1 MGRKRFDY
9 KKSVGI
15 IPLMF
20 TIQDAL
26 DLLHEKMQNQNLRR
40 HCYAVGKVL
49 AALHDYYGEKGF
61 PAEFSNVGK
70 LSKDDWEIVGIL
82 HDGDWEITAHDE
94 KNHTVMLLDW
104 LKDKELP
111 EEMLNVF
118 KSHNNKTTGLREPQ
132 TLLEWTLE
140 CLDELTGF
148 IVAVALMMPGKTLAE
163 VSAESVIKK
172 FAKKDFAKAVNREQ
186 ITQCEQKL
194 GIPVPDFVSLTLKT
208 MQDNHELL
216 GL

>member
-1 MGRKRFDY
+1 
-9 KKSVGI
+9 
-15 IPLMF
+15 
-20 TIQDAL
+20 
-26 DLLHEKMQNQNLRR
+26 MQNVNLRR

-49 AALHDYYGEKGF
+49 ALLHDYYKGKGV
-61 PAEFSNVGK
+61 PANFSDMGS
-70 LSKDDWEIVGIL
+70 LSREDWEIVGIL
-82 HDGDWEITAHDE
+82 HDADWEITAKDE
-94 KNHTVMLLDW
+94 HNHTKLLLEWVID
-104 LKDKELP
+104 LGLP

-118 KSHNNKTTGLREPQ
+118 KSHNNRTTGLREPQ

-163 VSAESVIKK
+163 VSSESVIKK

-186 ITQCEQKL
+186 ITQCDQKL
-194 GIPVPDFVSLTLKT
+194 GISTNEFVTITLKG
-208 MQDNHELL
+208 MQYNHELL

>member
-1 MGRKRFDY
+1 MNPPKKFTDFRKEH
-9 KKSVGI
+9 
-15 IPLMF
+15 MF
-20 TIQDAL
+20 TKQNAL
-26 DLLHEKMQNQNLRR
+26 DLLHDRMQNQNLRR

-49 AALHDYYGEKGF
+49 AALHDYYQEKGI
-61 PAEFSNVGK
+61 PSNFVDMGNLTK
-70 LSKDDWEIVGIL
+70 EGWEIVGIL
-82 HDGDWEITAHDE
+82 HDADWEITAKGDE
-94 KNHTVMLLDW
+94 TNHTKLLLDW
-104 LKDKELP
+104 VKDRDMP

-118 KSHNNKTTGLREPQ
+118 KSHNNKITGLREPQ

-148 IVAVALMMPGKTLAE
+148 IVAVALMMPSKKLEE

-194 GIPVPDFVSLTLKT
+194 GISVNDFVSITLKT
-208 MQDNHELL
+208 MQSEHELL

>member
-1 MGRKRFDY
+1 
-9 KKSVGI
+9 
-15 IPLMF
+15 MF
-20 TIQDAL
+20 TKQNAL

-49 AALHDYYGEKGF
+49 SALHDYYRERGV
-61 PAEFSNVGK
+61 PANFVDMGK
-70 LSKDDWEIVGIL
+70 LNKEEWEMVGIL
-82 HDGDWEITAHDE
+82 HDADWELTAHDE
-94 KNHTVMLLDW
+94 GSHTVMLLDW
-104 LKDKELP
+104 VKDRGLP

-118 KSHNNKTTGLREPQ
+118 KSHNNRTTGLREPQ

-148 IVAVALMMPGKTLAE
+148 IVAVALMMPSKKLAE
-163 VSAESVIKK
+163 VTAESVIKK

-194 GIPVPDFVSLTLKT
+194 GISVNDFVTITLKT
-208 MQDNHELL
+208 MQNEHELL

>member
-1 MGRKRFDY
+1 
-9 KKSVGI
+9 
-15 IPLMF
+15 MF
-20 TIQDAL
+20 TNQNAL

-49 AALHDYYGEKGF
+49 ATLHDYYREKGV
-61 PAEFSNVGK
+61 PANFVDMGK
-70 LSKDDWEIVGIL
+70 LSKEEWEIVGIL

-94 KNHTVMLLDW
+94 NNHTVMLLDW

-148 IVAVALMMPGKTLAE
+148 IVAVALMMPSKKLEE

-186 ITQCEQKL
+186 ITQCEQKI
-194 GIPVPDFVSLTLKT
+194 GIPVNDFVAITLKS
-208 MQDNHELL
+208 MQDSHELL

>member
-1 MGRKRFDY
+1 
-9 KKSVGI
+9 
-15 IPLMF
+15 MF
-20 TIQDAL
+20 TKQNAL
-26 DLLHEKMQNQNLRR
+26 DLLHDKMQNQNLRR

-49 AALHDYYGEKGF
+49 ATLYDYYQEKGI
-61 PAEFSNVGK
+61 PSNFVDMGNLTK
-70 LSKDDWEIVGIL
+70 EEWEIVGIL
-82 HDGDWEITAHDE
+82 HDADWEITAKVDE
-94 KNHTVMLLDW
+94 SNHTKLLLDW
-104 LKDKELP
+104 VKDLGMS

-118 KSHNNKTTGLREPQ
+118 RSHNNKITGLREPQ
-132 TLLEWTLE
+132 TLLEWSLE

-148 IVAVALMMPGKTLAE
+148 IVAVALMMPSKKLEE

-194 GIPVPDFVSLTLKT
+194 GISVNDFVSTTLKT
-208 MQDNHELL
+208 MQSEHELL

>member
-1 MGRKRFDY
+1 M
-9 KKSVGI
+9 
-15 IPLMF
+15 
-20 TIQDAL
+20 
-26 DLLHEKMQNQNLRR
+26 HEKMQNQNLRR

-49 AALHDYYGEKGF
+49 AALHDYYKAKGV
-61 PAEFSNVGK
+61 PSNFADMGG
-70 LSKDDWEIVGIL
+70 LSKDEWEIVGIL
-82 HDGDWEITAHDE
+82 HDGDWEITTKDE
-94 KNHTVMLLDW
+94 QNHTKMLLDW
-104 LKDKELP
+104 VKDRGLP
-111 EEMLNVF
+111 EEMTNVF
-118 KSHNNKTTGLREPQ
+118 KSHNNKVTGLREPQ

-163 VSAESVIKK
+163 VSVESVVKK

-194 GIPVPDFVSLTLKT
+194 GIPVNDFVTVTLKT

>member
-1 MGRKRFDY
+1 
-9 KKSVGI
+9 
-15 IPLMF
+15 MF
-20 TIQDAL
+20 TKQNAL
-26 DLLHEKMQNQNLRR
+26 DLLHEHMQNQNLRR

-49 AALHDYYGEKGF
+49 SALYDYYKQKGV
-61 PAEFSNVGK
+61 PANFVDTGT
-70 LSKDDWEIVGIL
+70 LSKDEWEIVGIL
-82 HDGDWEITAHDE
+82 HDADWEITAKDE
-94 KNHTVMLLDW
+94 SNHTKLLLDW
-104 LKDKELP
+104 VKDKDLP
-111 EEMLNVF
+111 EEMVNVF
-118 KSHNNKTTGLREPQ
+118 KSHNNKITGLREPQ

-163 VSAESVIKK
+163 VSVESVIKK

-194 GIPVPDFVSLTLKT
+194 GISVPEFVELTLKA
-208 MQDNHELL
+208 MQTEHELL

>member
-1 MGRKRFDY
+1 
-9 KKSVGI
+9 
-15 IPLMF
+15 MF
-20 TIQDAL
+20 TKQNAL

-49 AALHDYYGEKGF
+49 ATLYDYYAQKGV
-61 PAEFSNVGK
+61 PANFVDMGA
-70 LSKDDWEIVGIL
+70 LSREEWEVVGIL
-82 HDGDWEITAHDE
+82 HDADWEITAHDE
-94 KNHTVMLLDW
+94 TNHTVMLLDW
-104 LKDKELP
+104 IKDSDLP

-118 KSHNNKTTGLREPQ
+118 KSHNNKITGLREPQ

-148 IVAVALMMPGKTLAE
+148 IVAVALMMPSKKLAE
-163 VSAESVIKK
+163 VTAESVIKK

-194 GIPVPDFVSLTLKT
+194 GISVNDFVALTLKT
-208 MQDNHELL
+208 MQDEHELL

>member
-1 MGRKRFDY
+1 
-9 KKSVGI
+9 
-15 IPLMF
+15 MF
-20 TIQDAL
+20 TKQNAL

-49 AALHDYYGEKGF
+49 VALYDYYQEKGV
-61 PAEFSNVGK
+61 PASFVDMGA
-70 LSKDDWEIVGIL
+70 LSREEWEVAGIL
-82 HDGDWEITAHDE
+82 HDADWELTAHDE
-94 KNHTVMLLDW
+94 KSHTVMLLDW
-104 LKDKELP
+104 LKDSGLP

-118 KSHNNKTTGLREPQ
+118 KSHNNRTTGLREPQ

-148 IVAVALMMPGKTLAE
+148 IVAVALMMPSKKLAE
-163 VSAESVIKK
+163 VTAESVIKK

-186 ITQCEQKL
+186 ITQCEQRL
-194 GIPVPDFVSLTLKT
+194 GISVNDFVALALKT
-208 MQDNHELL
+208 MQSEHELL

>member
-1 MGRKRFDY
+1 
-9 KKSVGI
+9 
-15 IPLMF
+15 
-20 TIQDAL
+20 
-26 DLLHEKMQNQNLRR
+26 MQNQNLRR

-49 AALHDYYGEKGF
+49 AVLHDYFQEKGV
-61 PAEFSNVGK
+61 PANFVDLGT
-70 LSKDDWEIVGIL
+70 LSREEWEIVGIL
-82 HDGDWEITAHDE
+82 HDADWEITAHDE
-94 KNHTVMLLDW
+94 NNHTVMLLDW
-104 LKDKELP
+104 VKDRDLP

-118 KSHNNKTTGLREPQ
+118 KSHNNRTTGLREPQ

-148 IVAVALMMPGKTLAE
+148 IVAVALMMPGKNLAE
-163 VSAESVIKK
+163 VTVESVIKK

-194 GIPVPDFVSLTLKT
+194 GIPVNDFVSITLKT
-208 MQDNHELL
+208 MQDEHELL

>member
-1 MGRKRFDY
+1 
-9 KKSVGI
+9 
-15 IPLMF
+15 MF
-20 TIQDAL
+20 TKQNAL
-26 DLLHEKMQNQNLRR
+26 DLLHEHMQNQNLRR

-49 AALHDYYGEKGF
+49 SALYDYYKQKGV
-61 PAEFSNVGK
+61 PANFVDMGT
-70 LSKDDWEIVGIL
+70 LSKEEWEIVGIL
-82 HDGDWEITAHDE
+82 HDADWEITAKDE
-94 KNHTVMLLDW
+94 SNHTKLLLDW
-104 LKDKELP
+104 VKDKDLP
-111 EEMLNVF
+111 EEMVNVF
-118 KSHNNKTTGLREPQ
+118 KSHNNKITGLREPQ

-163 VSAESVIKK
+163 VSVESVIKK

-194 GIPVPDFVSLTLKT
+194 GISVPEFVELTLKA
-208 MQDNHELL
+208 MQTEHELL